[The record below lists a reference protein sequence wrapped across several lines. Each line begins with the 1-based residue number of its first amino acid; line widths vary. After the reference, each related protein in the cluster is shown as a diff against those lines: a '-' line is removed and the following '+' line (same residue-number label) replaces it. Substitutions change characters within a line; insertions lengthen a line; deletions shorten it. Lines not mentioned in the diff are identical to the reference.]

1 MSLFRR
7 TESRD
12 AAGWEALRTFATGGG
27 PLLGAGTKSALRLV
41 PVYAAT
47 GLIADQLSVL
57 PFSAYDI
64 VNGRR
69 TKLDPQPQLCLNPHV
84 SDVYTR
90 VEWLH
95 QFASSY
101 LLRGNAYGV
110 VQAVDQR
117 GYATKIAWLNPD
129 RVRVDESGAT
139 PEYFHNEEPLNA
151 ARVIHIPCYPLPGS
165 VVGLSPIG
173 QFKVQLESGMAAS
186 EYGNKWFRNGATPS
200 GHLKY
205 TGRVGGG
212 VLTGADSASVKE
224 RFKAAIAGNDFFVSG
239 SDWEWKALSVSANE
253 AQFLQAIKATAN
265 QIAAIFHVDPEDIGG
280 EAGSSMTYSTLEL
293 NQIKFQV
300 RALQPLF
307 TRLEA
312 HLNMLL
318 PGTQYVKF
326 NADAIVRTELKTRM
340 EAHEIALRT
349 GMETHPEGRAL
360 EDRPPMT
367 DAEWQQ
373 WLAYRAAGTGAG
385 ADPGSEQA
393 RRIAEIIQ
401 KIYLGVGVVITEDE
415 AREIIR
421 MTGMDLPENVTVKT
435 QATPAVPAFDQ
446 EGA

>member
-1 MSLFRR
+1 MSLFRN
-7 TESRD
+7 TENRD

-27 PLLGAGTKSALRLV
+27 PLLGAGMKSALRLI
-41 PVYAAT
+41 PVYSAT
-47 GLIADQLSVL
+47 SLIADQLCVL
-57 PFSAYDI
+57 PYSAYDV

-69 TKLDPQPQLCLNPHV
+69 TKLDPQPELCTNPHV
-84 SDVYTR
+84 SRVHTR
-90 VEWLH
+90 IEWLH

-101 LLRGNAYGV
+101 LLRGNAYGIV
-110 VQAVDQR
+110 TAIDQR
-117 GYATKIAWLNPD
+117 GNPTKTAWLDPD
-129 RVRVDESGAT
+129 KVRVDESSAT
-139 PEYFHNEEPLNA
+139 PGYYYNEKELDINT
-151 ARVIHIPCYPLPGS
+151 VIHVPCYPLPGS

-173 QFKVQLESGMAAS
+173 QFKAQMEGGMAAS
-186 EYGNKWFRNGATPS
+186 EYGSKWFRNGATPS

-205 TGRVGGG
+205 IGRIAGG
-212 VLTGADSASVKE
+212 VLTNEQSESVKD
-224 RFKAAIAGNDFFVSG
+224 RFKAAVAGNDFFVSG
-239 SDWEWKALSVSANE
+239 SDWDWKALSVSANE

-265 QIAAIFHVDPEDIGG
+265 QIAAIYHVDPEDIGG
-280 EAGSSMTYSTLEL
+280 ESGSSMTYSTLEL

-300 RALQPLF
+300 RALLPIF
-307 TRLEA
+307 ARLEA

-340 EAHEIALRT
+340 EAHEIGLRT

-360 EDRPPMT
+360 EDRAPLT
-367 DAEWQQ
+367 GEEWEQ
-373 WLAYRAAGTGAG
+373 WLQYRAAGVGAG

-401 KIYLGVGVVITEDE
+401 KVYLGVGVVITEDE

-421 MTGMDLPENVTVKT
+421 MTGMDLPANVSIK
-435 QATPAVPAFDQ
+435 APAVPAPIQ